1 MIDFSNTEY
10 LQRINYLRSK
20 PKHLLRDIGDQ
31 WRTPDALFLAINELY
46 GPLVLDLFSDGQ
58 NSKCPHFYTE
68 SDNALTQN
76 WALKLQEIGGGG
88 AFANPPYSRAKK
100 HNGSYITGMSHI
112 MKHTIAQREKGGRY
126 VFLVKVATSEEW
138 WPGEKADHIAFI
150 RGRIPFDLPE
160 WFVAANKQQ
169 GVTTASFGIAVMIF
183 DKTWTGSQI
192 SYLSRDVL
200 LSRGMELMDELRGP
214 EKLIVAA

>member
-10 LQRINYLRSK
+10 LQHINYLRSK

-58 NSKCPHFYTE
+58 NNKCPHFYTE
-68 SDNALTQN
+68 SDNALAQD
-76 WALKLQEIGGGG
+76 WAQKLQEIGGGG

-100 HNGSYITGMSHI
+100 HKGSYITGMSYI

-150 RGRIPFDLPE
+150 RGRIPFDLPA
-160 WFVAANKQQ
+160 WFSPANKRQE
-169 GVTTASFGIAVMIF
+169 VTTASFGIAVMIF
-183 DKTWTGSQI
+183 DKTWTGSPI

-200 LSRGMELMDELRGP
+200 LNRGMELMNELKEP
-214 EKLIVAA
+214 QTLVIAA